1 MRTLARLCAV
11 LAVLLGAAL
20 GMVAQTRGNHST
32 PARASIPAAP
42 RTTQIRP
49 VVVTTT
55 PGTRIVVLNG
65 TTTPLTPDFLLGIF
79 PTPGLGF
86 DFVHLA
92 AINRGAGVRALI
104 DPITQHELALARAIR
119 RETPGFVSTVPTFFG
134 ETPVITVEPSVVVVQ
149 QPAPAPAPGE
159 RPERSRSADSEPRT
173 EAPPPEPLR
182 DAGDF
187 VLVRRDAGLLFA
199 VAFTTGSDR
208 LTYVTHEGVRRTVAL
223 TDLDF
228 DATERINE
236 ERGTPLQL
244 PQFRR

>member
-1 MRTLARLCAV
+1 MGTRARLCAS
-11 LAVLLGAAL
+11 LAVLLGAAPAL
-20 GMVAQTRGNHST
+20 VAQTRGHHSA
-32 PARASIPAAP
+32 PARVIVPAA
-42 RTTQIRP
+42 RRGTQMGAA
-49 VVVTTT
+49 VTAT
-55 PGTRIVVLNG
+55 PGPRIAVLNS
-65 TTTPLTPDFLLGIF
+65 TATPITPDLLLGIF

-92 AINRGAGVRALI
+92 AINHGAGVRALI

-119 RETPGFVSTVPTFFG
+119 RETPGFVATFPTFFG

-149 QPAPAPAPGE
+149 QPAPSQVPAE
-159 RPERSRSADSEPRT
+159 NAEKSRAANAE
-173 EAPPPEPLR
+173 PPPVEPLR

-208 LTYVTHEGVRRTVAL
+208 LAYVTHEGVRRTLPLAE
-223 TDLDF
+223 LDF

-244 PQFRR
+244 PQTQTRR